1 MTIQFFSNAIE
12 PAADDAKTTSEGST
26 ECSTMMPTSPVSA
39 STIVQSAVVDACTDD
54 ILDARVDAFD
64 VHSVL
69 GKGSFGT
76 VYRVTHKRTRC
87 SYAMKVM
94 DKEII
99 FEEDRLGLAITE
111 LKVQSSM
118 QHPFI
123 VRLACSFQTVHELVL
138 VMQFCPGG
146 TLKKF
151 VEGQDGLS
159 EELSRLYFS
168 EVFLA
173 IEHMHSCEVAYR
185 DLKCENVVLDEFGH
199 AMLMDFGLCKQKLS
213 GIKRSNSFVGTPR
226 FMSPEVLCRQCHG
239 KEVDIYGLG
248 VLLFEMLTTYP
259 PFSAADAQDRQQLVH
274 MVLNS
279 KLEIPSFVSCGC
291 ASILGTLL
299 ERDPQR
305 RLGATDTA
313 DIRSHPF
320 LAPVDFD
327 ALLIR
332 EVPLTHFQPC
342 RPVAL
347 DSGSSSAGD
356 RTALPNPFSNRT
368 TIASL
373 LGATYVQGWEFPAP
387 KSKPH
392 SNVTA
397 STPSSPVRLRPST
410 WQTSDF
416 LPLSQMHI
424 LC

>member
-1 MTIQFFSNAIE
+1 MTIQFFPNGIE
-12 PAADDAKTTSEGST
+12 PAADGAKKTSEAPS
-26 ECSTMMPTSPVSA
+26 ECSTMIPTSPVSA
-39 STIVQSAVVDACTDD
+39 STTVPSAVVDACTDD
-54 ILDARVDAFD
+54 ILDAGVDAFD

-76 VYRVTHKRTRC
+76 VYRVTHRRTRR

-94 DKEII
+94 EKEMI
-99 FEEDRLGLAITE
+99 FEEDRLGLAIAE
-111 LKVQSSM
+111 LKVHSSM

-123 VRLACSFQTVHELVL
+123 VRLACTFQTDHELVL

-146 TLKKF
+146 TLQEF
-151 VEGQDGLS
+151 VKGQDGLS
-159 EELSRLYFS
+159 EELSRLFFS

-173 IEHMHSCEVAYR
+173 IEHIHSCEVAYR

-199 AMLMDFGLCKQKLS
+199 AMLMDFGLSKQKLS
-213 GIKRSNSFVGTPR
+213 GVKRSNSFVGTPR
-226 FMSPEVLCRQCHG
+226 FMSPEVLSRQCHG

-274 MVLNS
+274 TILNS
-279 KLEIPSFVSCGC
+279 KLEIPSFVSCDC

-299 ERDPQR
+299 DRNPQR

-313 DIRSHPF
+313 DIRGHAF
-320 LAPVDFD
+320 LAPIDFD
-327 ALLIR
+327 ALLCR
-332 EVPLTHFQPC
+332 EVPMTHFQPC
-342 RPVAL
+342 HPIAVECE
-347 DSGSSSAGD
+347 SSSASEC
-356 RTALPNPFSNRT
+356 TTLPNPFSNRT

-373 LGATYVQGWEFPAP
+373 LGATFVPGWEFPAP
-387 KSKPH
+387 ESKLH
-392 SNVTA
+392 SDVPA
-397 STPSSPVRLRPST
+397 SAPSSPVRRRAST

-416 LPLSQMHI
+416 LPLSQMHL